1 MYYVYLLLILM
12 QGDVFFM
19 DEIRYILD
27 KETIRAMY
35 RIASNNKSKRKKRSR
50 SKLRKYKDSNC
61 KNNED

>member
-1 MYYVYLLLILM
+1 M